1 MQTYLHFH
9 PTTPHSMSISAVA
22 NGAKVTMMAKKGTL
36 TLKKPS
42 LPSFG
47 KKAAPAPKKAAP
59 AKKSLPS
66 FKKAAP
72 APKKVSSPNR
82 GSAAERQLWLPNT
95 APPEWLD
102 GSMIGDRGF
111 DPLGLAKPAEYLQM
125 ELDALDQNA
134 ATNPSGNILG
144 KLTPDSTTVSE
155 DSLQPYNE
163 VFDVQRFRE
172 CELIHGRWCMMA
184 TLGAIVAELNTGVS
198 WVDAG
203 KVELEGAQY
212 LGFALPFDLRT
223 LCIIE
228 ALLMGYIEVQ
238 RNSTRDLEARCYP
251 GGAFDPLGLADDP
264 DRAVQLKTAE
274 IKHSRLAMVAFLGF
288 AVQAGFTDS
297 TSPLDNLNFLN

>member
-1 MQTYLHFH
+1 
-9 PTTPHSMSISAVA
+9 MSISAVA

-47 KKAAPAPKKAAP
+47 KKPAA
-59 AKKSLPS
+59 
-66 FKKAAP
+66 KKAAP
-72 APKKVSSPNR
+72 APKKVASPNR

-95 APPEWLD
+95 APPAWLD

-111 DPLGLAKPAEYLQM
+111 DPLGLAKPAEYLQF

-134 ATNPSGNILG
+134 ATNPSGNVLG
-144 KLTPDSTTVSE
+144 KLIPDSTTVSE

-172 CELIHGRWCMMA
+172 CELIHGRWCMLA

-238 RNSTRDLEARCYP
+238 RNTTKDTEARCYP

-264 DRAVQLKTAE
+264 ERAVQLKTAE
-274 IKHSRLAMVAFLGF
+274 IKHSRLAMVAFFGF